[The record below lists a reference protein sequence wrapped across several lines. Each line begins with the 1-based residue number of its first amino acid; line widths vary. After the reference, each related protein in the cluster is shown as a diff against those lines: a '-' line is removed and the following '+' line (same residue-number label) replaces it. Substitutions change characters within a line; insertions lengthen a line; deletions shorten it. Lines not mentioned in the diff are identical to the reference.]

1 MTKQDYTQEVLNFL
15 YEQEKQLE
23 RSLELVRER
32 IRETI
37 NYSDKNK
44 VKDERN

>member
-23 RSLELVRER
+23 RQLELVRER
-32 IRETI
+32 IREMI

>member
-1 MTKQDYTQEVLNFL
+1 MTKQDYAQEELSFL
-15 YEQEKQLE
+15 YEQEKQLK